1 MYVPRHQP
9 RRQGCNQPQ
18 LAQKYVVCMQLQ
30 RDRTQHTGKE
40 REGERERER
49 ERETGLTSNECS
61 YSPFQSTTLP
71 SSLSLFSVTP
81 FPVHILITFS
91 HPALPKKEKERRN
104 KIKVYYLFCIP
115 LLLHFN
121 FSSTLYLLQFVFL
134 FIYYFHFRIQF
145 FDYCFSSIQL
155 FIGSRHPPLL
165 LLSSASELSISE
177 FYWPLIELGICKICG
192 FNCWGQKVLILVV
205 DQPNYRFGS
214 DRGRN
219 SAIRWRCSEGS
230 STGSRRIGFWRFP
243 REFMVCFL
251 PISLSPL
258 LSPFSISSLIVLF
271 SLHNSAHECTGSINP
286 LLFQL
291 SKLRG
296 S

>member
-1 MYVPRHQP
+1 VFIFFFSVHYASFFPFPLLRYPFPHSHCNHIFSPRFT
-9 RRQGCNQPQ
+9 
-18 LAQKYVVCMQLQ
+18 K
-30 RDRTQHTGKE
+30 K
-40 REGERERER
+40 RERKKKQDK
-49 ERETGLTSNECS
+49 GLLPFLHSTSTS
-61 YSPFQSTTLP
+61 
-71 SSLSLFSVTP
+71 
-81 FPVHILITFS
+81 
-91 HPALPKKEKERRN
+91 
-104 KIKVYYLFCIP
+104 
-115 LLLHFN
+115 
-121 FSSTLYLLQFVFL
+121 LQFFFYPSIPFNSVFL
-134 FIYYFHFRIQF
+134 IYYFHFRIQF

-155 FIGSRHPPLL
+155 SIGSRHPPLL
-165 LLSSASELSISE
+165 LLSSASKLSISD
-177 FYWPLIELGICKICG
+177 FYCPLIELGICKICG

-251 PISLSPL
+251 SISLWFL

-271 SLHNSAHECTGSINP
+271 SLHNSAHECTGSVHP

-296 S
+296 SWFCSF